1 MHTNLRVIFLLLL
14 LTWLGS
20 TAQAQQ
26 DSLSDDTIYAMKKGA
41 ERALQDYNAAMRELI
56 NPRISKAYRDRIVS
70 EFTTPGSRQIF
81 TEGAYVVYDYDG
93 DYLPPLDTKE
103 RPVRTYLTDF
113 NIFYQG
119 TTAQQTLDVYYSLQ
133 RIYDVQQDAE
143 GYYVIVDFE
152 SLYGGLLP
160 QPRRATLRLQPQENR
175 WKALISYVKFNIE
188 QEAPDKGDV
197 APAAMPSQPVESLAE
212 VEEPATQQDP
222 KTETRTAVAP
232 SESDSSSNE
241 VLSGGF
247 LGIQDRYTRGK
258 TYRIAWSAS
267 PASAVTLD
275 LYQGQNLVKP
285 LQSDLTSNEYTW
297 SVPKELPKGSDYHFQ
312 LKPESTGLPIQSGVF
327 RIKRKT
333 PWGIYIGVSVAA
345 VAAAVYLLLPP
356 DDPSPDPN
364 PPMVEPPSRLVDPPA
379 LPGN

>member
-14 LTWLGS
+14 LTWLDV

-56 NPRISKAYRDRIVS
+56 NPRISKSYRDKIVT
-70 EFTTPGSRQIF
+70 EFTTPGNRQIF
-81 TEGAYVVYDYDG
+81 TPEAYVVYDYDS

-119 TTAQQTLDVYYSLQ
+119 TTAQQTLDVYFSLQ

-143 GYYVIVDFE
+143 GYYLIVDFE

-160 QPRRATLRLQPQENR
+160 QPRRATLRLQSQQNR

-188 QEAPDKGDV
+188 QEAPDKEDA
-197 APAAMPSQPVESLAE
+197 APAAMPSRPVEPVAE
-212 VEEPATQQDP
+212 EEEPVIREDP
-222 KTETRTAVAP
+222 ETETRTAVAP
-232 SESDSSSNE
+232 SESDSSSIE

-247 LGIQDRYTRGK
+247 RGIQDRYTRGK

-267 PASAVTLD
+267 PPQPVSLD

-285 LQSDLTSNEYTW
+285 LQQDLTGGEYTW
-297 SVPKELPKGSDYHFQ
+297 QVPKELPKGANYRFQ
-312 LKPESTGLPIQSGVF
+312 LRPESGSPLESGVF
-327 RIKRKT
+327 RIKKKT

-345 VAAAVYLLLPP
+345 VAAAVYFLLP
-356 DDPSPDPN
+356 DDPGPDP
-364 PPMVEPPSRLVDPPA
+364 PVVELPSRLVDPPG

>member
-1 MHTNLRVIFLLLL
+1 MHTNLWVIFMLLL
-14 LTWLGS
+14 LTWFGS

-41 ERALQDYNAAMRELI
+41 ERAIQDYNAAMRELI
-56 NPRISKAYRDRIVS
+56 NPRISKSYRDRIVS
-70 EFTTPGSRQIF
+70 EFTTPGNRQIF

-143 GYYVIVDFE
+143 GYFVIVDFE

-160 QPRRATLRLQPQENR
+160 QPRRATLRLQPQPTDR
-175 WKALISYVKFNIE
+175 WKALISYVKFNIA
-188 QEAPDKGDV
+188 QETPEADAI
-197 APAAMPSQPVESLAE
+197 APAPVSQPIQPLAE
-212 VEEPATQQDP
+212 AAETPPAAPETAEPPSDENIKATD
-222 KTETRTAVAP
+222 ETF
-232 SESDSSSNE
+232 
-241 VLSGGF
+241 SGRF
-247 LGIQDRYTRGK
+247 LGAQDRYTRGK
-258 TYRIAWSAS
+258 TYRIAWSTS
-267 PASAVTLD
+267 PQQPVSLD
-275 LYQGQNLVKP
+275 LYQGPNLVEL
-285 LQSDLTSNEYTW
+285 LQADLTSNEYTW
-297 SVPKELPKGSDYHFQ
+297 KVPKELPKGSNYRFQ
-312 LKPESTGLPIQSGVF
+312 LQPESAGSPIQSGVF
-327 RIKRKT
+327 RIKKKT

-345 VAAAVYLLLPP
+345 VAAAVYFLLP
-356 DDPSPDPN
+356 DDPGPDPS
-364 PPMVEPPSRLVDPPA
+364 VVDPPSRLVDPPG